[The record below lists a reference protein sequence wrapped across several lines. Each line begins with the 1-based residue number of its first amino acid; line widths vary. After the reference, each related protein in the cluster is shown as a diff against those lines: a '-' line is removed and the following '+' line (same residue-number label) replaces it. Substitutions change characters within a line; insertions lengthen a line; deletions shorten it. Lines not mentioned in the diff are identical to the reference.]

1 MIVRDIERKTTI
13 VKGGEAPTMEIFKE
27 MERRGHEQ
35 IIFNYDKAS
44 GLKAIIAIHD
54 TTLGPALGGCRMWPY
69 STEDAALEDVLRLS
83 EGMTYKAAAAGLDYG
98 GGKAVMIADPAQ
110 AKSEALFRA
119 LGRFIETLNG
129 RFSTGEDVG
138 TTGDDFVYSL
148 RETKHLVGLPK
159 AYGGAGD
166 TGDITAEGVINAI
179 HAALMYRFG
188 NTSLEGRKIAI
199 QGLGKVGYH
208 VAKRALQEGGVVVAA
223 DINPQLV
230 GKIVSELG
238 IEPADPWAIL
248 ETPCDVL
255 APCALGNVINEETID
270 KLQCQIVAGSANNQ
284 LKDPSFGDRLQE
296 RGITYAPDFI
306 ANAGGLIQVADEI
319 QGYRSERVHHQV
331 DNIYDLLLTV
341 FHQAEAT
348 HQSTATV
355 AMHMVEERIALYHA
369 IHRIY
374 TKAP

>member
-1 MIVRDIERKTTI
+1 M

-27 MERRGHEQ
+27 MQKRGHEQ
-35 IIFNYDKAS
+35 IIFNYDRVS

-54 TTLGPALGGCRMWPY
+54 TTLGPALGGCRMLPY
-69 STEDAALEDVLRLS
+69 ASEDAALEDVLRLS
-83 EGMTYKAAAAGLDYG
+83 EGMTYKAAAAGLDFG
-98 GGKAVMIADPAQ
+98 GGKAVIVGDPATE
-110 AKSEALFRA
+110 KTEAMFRA
-119 LGRFIETLNG
+119 LGRFIEALHG

-166 TGDITAEGVINAI
+166 TGDITAAGVINAMR
-179 HAALMYRFG
+179 AALTYRFG
-188 NTSLEGRKIAI
+188 APSLEGRKVAI

-208 VAKRALQEGGVVVAA
+208 VAKRAAEEGVWVGGA

-230 GKIVSELG
+230 GKTVSELG

-248 ETPCDVL
+248 ETECEVL
-255 APCALGNVINEETID
+255 APCALGNVINENTIE
-270 KLQCQIVAGSANNQ
+270 KLRCHIVAGSANNQ
-284 LKDPSFGDRLQE
+284 LKDLTFGDRLQD

-306 ANAGGLIQVADEI
+306 TNAGGLIQVADEV
-319 QGYRSERVHHQV
+319 QGYRSERVQHQV
-331 DNIYDLLLTV
+331 DNIYDLLLNI
-341 FHQAEAT
+341 FHKAEAT
-348 HQSTATV
+348 GRSTV
-355 AMHMVEERIALYHA
+355 AIATQMVEERLSLYHA

-374 TKAP
+374 AKSP